1 MRERSALL
9 LLLLLLLTVICVYTK
24 LVEWQN
30 AMQNKQ
36 NAARPKAEHKKI
48 EWGVYAL
55 LIPCSYAHLLKHM
68 QGYAGQLT
76 GCVYPTLCWPCR
88 VAEECHEESWGKT
101 RPRAPISNLCTDAGL
116 VMLNGGCHSTGSE
129 RVQQAGEGMKQ
140 GWRNNDNN
148 YGKQLEGL
156 ACCMQS
162 SRLGQTQ
169 GGGSGELPG
178 WGRRSSAADRKN

>member
-1 MRERSALL
+1 
-9 LLLLLLLTVICVYTK
+9 
-24 LVEWQN
+24 
-30 AMQNKQ
+30 
-36 NAARPKAEHKKI
+36 
-48 EWGVYAL
+48 
-55 LIPCSYAHLLKHM
+55 
-68 QGYAGQLT
+68 
-76 GCVYPTLCWPCR
+76 
-88 VAEECHEESWGKT
+88 
-101 RPRAPISNLCTDAGL
+101 
-116 VMLNGGCHSTGSE
+116 MLNGGCHSTGSE

-169 GGGSGELPG
+169 GGRSGELPG